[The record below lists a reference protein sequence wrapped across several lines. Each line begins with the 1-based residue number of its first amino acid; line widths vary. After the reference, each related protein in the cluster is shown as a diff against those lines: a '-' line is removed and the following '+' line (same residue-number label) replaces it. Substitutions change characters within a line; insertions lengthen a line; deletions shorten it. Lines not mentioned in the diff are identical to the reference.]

1 MRFVHCSKETDTN
14 PFSILV
20 TWGCCVLHFAA
31 SSMED
36 AAHSE
41 LFGQVD
47 ALSSDDDAAAGPC
60 AGLPR
65 KVAKA
70 KRKRGQ
76 SDGKGEQEPA
86 AVIVSQVSKVREML
100 GNPKCHCKQ
109 GCLQLFVEDP
119 ALTELVKFRD
129 DWAGMHKLDQDH
141 VDSWN

>member
-1 MRFVHCSKETDTN
+1 
-14 PFSILV
+14 
-20 TWGCCVLHFAA
+20 
-31 SSMED
+31 MED
-36 AAHSE
+36 AADSG

-76 SDGKGEQEPA
+76 SDGAHEQEPA
-86 AVIVSQVSKVREML
+86 AVSQVSKLREML

-119 ALTELVKFRD
+119 AFTELVKFRD
-129 DWAGMHKLDQDH
+129 DWSGMHKLDQDH
-141 VDSWN
+141 VDS